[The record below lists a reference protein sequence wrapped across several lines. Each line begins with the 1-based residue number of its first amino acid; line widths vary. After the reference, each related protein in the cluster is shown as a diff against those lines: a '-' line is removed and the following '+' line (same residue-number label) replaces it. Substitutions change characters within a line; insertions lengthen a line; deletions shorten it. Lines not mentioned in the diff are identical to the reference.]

1 MIQLYPIL
9 RLRIK
14 TMRILWK
21 LSSFLLSCI
30 PFGENFDEAVDLAN
44 GVEMTVES
52 YYKTSIEFYDTA
64 LSYFKA

>member
-14 TMRILWK
+14 TVKILSE

-30 PFGENFDEAVDLAN
+30 PLGENFDEAVD
-44 GVEMTVES
+44 
-52 YYKTSIEFYDTA
+52 IRPF
-64 LSYFKA
+64 